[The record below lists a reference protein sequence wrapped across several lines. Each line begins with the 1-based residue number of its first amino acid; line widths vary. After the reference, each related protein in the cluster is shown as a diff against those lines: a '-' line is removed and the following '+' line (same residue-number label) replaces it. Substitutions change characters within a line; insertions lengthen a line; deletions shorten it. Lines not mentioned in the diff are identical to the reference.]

1 MKTIFT
7 DRLDVRWSIHRGQIR
22 FVPPISPARIM
33 DPLAMSNVVELWSI
47 PMLRRDLG
55 TTATARVRPN
65 QCGWIGR
72 LRIVGASFQN
82 ALDDDG
88 LISPGDPESSTTLA

>member
-7 DRLDVRWSIHRGQIR
+7 DRLDTSAGPFIESQIV

-55 TTATARVRPN
+55 TTTAARVQAEPV
-65 QCGWIGR
+65 R
-72 LRIVGASFQN
+72 LDRAGIVGASSKMRWTTT
-82 ALDDDG
+82 ALFRPV
-88 LISPGDPESSTTLA
+88 IRNSTTLA